1 LKAQQRQHAL
11 KNRMDYFP
19 SMCNKGQHTKR
30 DVLPKHVK
38 PSHYNVTLVP
48 GLESFKF
55 TGQVSITIHVSEPT
69 KTIVLNQNDLI
80 IHSSS
85 LVCMRAKEGLDQV
98 SHWDV
103 DSVTHRYFQKPT
115 TTTLGKELLTFEYQ
129 HEVPEGVYILHVE
142 FQGNH
147 NDEMV
152 GFYRSS
158 FEAQGQKK
166 HMVVTQFEATDCR
179 RCFPCWDEPNQK
191 ATFDCTLVV
200 EPQYTAL
207 ANMGVKSE
215 TELEID
221 GKKFKSITYERTP
234 VMSTYLVAFAVG
246 EYDYVEAFAK
256 PKIGEP
262 IRCRVYTLKG
272 QSKLGEFALDVGV
285 RTLEFF
291 TEYFGIPYAL
301 SKCDQLAVPDFA
313 AGAMENWG
321 LITYR
326 EEALLFD
333 PKTSSAASR
342 EQICQTVCH
351 ELAHQWF
358 GNLVTMDWWDELW
371 LNEGFATAIGTLA
384 TDRLFPEWNIF
395 NTFIDQD
402 LGYALNV
409 DGQRSSHPIQVEVSS
424 GTEINQIFDG
434 ISYSKGASVIR
445 MLESFLGTEK
455 FRLGV
460 SAYLKKHQFSNAT
473 TIDLWTALQQSS
485 GIDVVTLMSG
495 WVLEMGYP
503 VLKITEESFD
513 ESKNELTLSLQQN
526 RYLNSGDVTAEDDKV
541 TWFVPIQV
549 LTQHGITAHTLTE
562 KEGKLT
568 FAFEKDG
575 FYKLNAKATGFYR
588 VNYTVEQLTRL
599 GQHLAKNI
607 KQFAVE
613 DRISLI
619 LDVFACAESGA
630 GATVAALE
638 LIKAYKEEDEF
649 VVLNTLTTQLDK
661 IQDVWYKDT
670 KTSNAIS
677 QLLISILKDRVATLG
692 FDYHETDSYAVEQ
705 LRTLVIRKLALN
717 RDADTV
723 AELLVRLEDFF
734 AGKQDRLSPNLRRT
748 AFVSLLRTTQDP
760 VVDLER
766 VLQVYQKSEVLDDR
780 MAALG
785 SLGAIN
791 HIDLLKKVLNEYLMN
806 PDIVKAQDFMYP
818 LVSIVRFNPNKS
830 EAVDLVGEWI
840 QDHWDAI
847 HAKLAS
853 SLGLLGHV
861 VKIGFGSA
869 VGQEYIDRLQAW
881 SSGTGLSPEA
891 KQKLETQLLDCK
903 RPLAQTLETMKV
915 RHVWFEREKDTLFAW
930 VTEQG
935 LVQ

>member
-1 LKAQQRQHAL
+1 MLGK
-11 KNRMDYFP
+11 RMDNFQQ
-19 SMCNKGQHTKR
+19 MCNKGQHTKR

-55 TGQVSITIHVSEPT
+55 TGQVSITIHVSQAT
-69 KTIVLNQNDLI
+69 KTIVLNQNDLTI
-80 IHSSS
+80 NGSS
-85 LVCMRAKEGLDQV
+85 LVCMRAKGGLDQV
-98 SHWDV
+98 AHWEADAT
-103 DSVTHRYFQKPT
+103 THRYFQKPT
-115 TTTLGKELLTFEYQ
+115 KTTLEKELLTFEYQ

-158 FEAQGQKK
+158 FEADGQKK

-179 RCFPCWDEPNQK
+179 RCFPCWDEPNMK

-215 TELEID
+215 SELEIN
-221 GKKFKSITYERTP
+221 GKVFKSISYETTP

-272 QSKLGEFALDVGV
+272 QTRLGEFALDVGI

-333 PKTSSAASR
+333 PKTSSANSR

-371 LNEGFATAIGTLA
+371 LNEGFATAIGNLA
-384 TDRLFPEWNIF
+384 TDRLFPDWNIF
-395 NTFIDQD
+395 NRFVQDD
-402 LGYALNV
+402 LGYALTV

-424 GTEINQIFDG
+424 GSEINQIFDG

-473 TIDLWTALQQSS
+473 TIDLWKALQESS
-485 GIDVVTLMSG
+485 GVDVVTLMND

-503 VLKITEESFD
+503 VLQVTEEAFD
-513 ESKNELTLSLQQN
+513 ESKNELTLTLKQS

-549 LTQHGITAHTLTE
+549 LTEKGITAHTLTE
-562 KEGKLT
+562 KEGKLN

-607 KQFAVE
+607 KQFSVQ
-613 DRISLI
+613 DRLSLI

-630 GATVAALE
+630 GPTIAALE
-638 LIKAYKEEDEF
+638 LIKAFKDEDEF
-649 VVLNTLTTQLDK
+649 TVLEMLTTQLDK
-661 IQDVWYKDT
+661 IQAVWYKDT
-670 KTSNAIS
+670 KTSAAIS
-677 QLLISILKDRVATLG
+677 QLLVSILKDRVATLG
-692 FDYHETDSYAVEQ
+692 FDYHESDSYAVEQ
-705 LRTLVIRKLALN
+705 LRTLVIKKLALN
-717 RDADTV
+717 RH
-723 AELLVRLEDFF
+723 AETISQLLARLEEFL
-734 AGKQDRLSPNLRRT
+734 AGKDHRLNPNLRQV
-748 AFVSLLRTTQDP
+748 AFVSLLRTTENP

-766 VLQVYQKSEVLDDR
+766 ILQVYLKSEVLDDR

-791 HIDLLKKVLNEYLMN
+791 DIELVKKVLNEYSMN
-806 PDIVKAQDFMYP
+806 ADIVKSQDFIYP
-818 LVSIVRFNPNKS
+818 IVSAVRYNPHKS
-830 EAVDLVGEWI
+830 QVLDLAAQWVQE
-840 QDHWDAI
+840 HWDAI

-853 SLGLLGHV
+853 SLGLLGSV
-861 VKIGFGSA
+861 VKVSFSAA
-869 VGQEYIDRLQAW
+869 VGQEYIDRLEAW
-881 SSGTGLSPEA
+881 SNGAGLSPEA
-891 KQKLETQLLDCK
+891 KQKLEKQLLDCK

-915 RHVWFEREKDTLFAW
+915 RTVWFEREKDTLFTW
-930 VTEQG
+930 VSEQG